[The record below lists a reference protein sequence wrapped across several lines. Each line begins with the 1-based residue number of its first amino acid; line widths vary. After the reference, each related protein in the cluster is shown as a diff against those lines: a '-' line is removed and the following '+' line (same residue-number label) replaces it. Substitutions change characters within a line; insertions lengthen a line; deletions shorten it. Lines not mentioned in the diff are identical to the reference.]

1 MPIFG
6 PSSPGRFLSRLS
18 SKSGTIWLEEIVA
31 GTTPPDSAAAAALYT
46 SAALTSTQQDLLSC
60 SSLSSGRH
68 AWLCLGR
75 WSWFKLQSSHQNR
88 RSGQGRG
95 GSSSWPSIYN
105 LWTGTIHM
113 WPGSMTGRSSH
124 CSGQQSRS
132 PARCRPS
139 WLHHRHHVWLHQVY
153 LPCRLAS
160 SDHLLR
166 LYTKA
171 VCRLFLLHQRRPSFS
186 STSAVVLVS
195 LGVFLGSTS
204 SRQHLQHYDAST
216 ATYCY

>member
-75 WSWFKLQSSHQNR
+75 WSWFKLRSSHQNR

-113 WPGSMTGRSSH
+113 WPGSMTGRSSQ

-132 PARCRPS
+132 PAPALPCTLQTFLAAPS
-139 WLHHRHHVWLHQVY
+139 PPCLAAPGLSAMQIGLLGPPPAPLHQGC
-153 LPCRLAS
+153 LPVVPTTPAPSQFFLHKCS
-160 SDHLLR
+160 SPGLLGR
-166 LYTKA
+166 VLGINKLSPT
-171 VCRLFLLHQRRPSFS
+171 PS
-186 STSAVVLVS
+186 AL
-195 LGVFLGSTS
+195 
-204 SRQHLQHYDAST
+204 
-216 ATYCY
+216 